1 MKELYFIGE
10 VSSLLGISAQTLRY
24 YDKVGLVQPAVINE
38 QTGYRQYTYDQI
50 HFIERIKY
58 LQHLGLSLTDIQK
71 ALASSNPKDLVQVLN
86 NQKYS
91 LQAKIKKLQEIENC
105 IDWYVEYYQHI
116 GKNHYP
122 DIPFKVQEPE
132 RHILAAP
139 FFPGD
144 STYGSAGYRLTKEK
158 SKKEFEEVSFLRQV
172 GYILDFQELLEGNIR
187 PQAYFVYL
195 KDKPQL
201 DHAFI
206 RSIPA
211 GEYLCF
217 RGKILTEDF
226 QPGYIRKYFEN
237 ETGNNKKAT
246 DRLADRLVVANE
258 YEDNFHQ
265 FMECVYEIQILL

>member
-1 MKELYFIGE
+1 MKDLYYIGE
-10 VSSLLGISAQTLRY
+10 VSSLLGISSQTLRY
-24 YDKVGLVQPAVINE
+24 YDRVGLVQPAVINE

-58 LQHLGLSLTDIQK
+58 LQNLGLSLTDIQR
-71 ALASSNPKDLVQVLN
+71 ALASSNPKDLVRVLHDQKQVL
-86 NQKYS
+86 Q
-91 LQAKIKKLQEIENC
+91 QKIKKLQEIENC

-116 GKNHYP
+116 EKNHYP
-122 DIPFKVQEPE
+122 NIPFKVREPE
-132 RHILAAP
+132 RHMLAAP

-172 GYILDFQELLEGNIR
+172 GYILDFQELLDGNIR

-195 KDKPQL
+195 KDKPEL
-201 DHAFI
+201 DHSFI

-226 QPGYIRKYFEN
+226 DPGYIRKFF
-237 ETGNNKKAT
+237 GNKEDNKTAN
-246 DRLADRLVVANE
+246 DNRLVVANE